1 MGQKFLQRRLL
12 MAFKIHHTNDD
23 YESWTVKEFL
33 EHELNAV
40 RELHAETPDTLYPA
54 VIEYLEKRLDG
65 TIQ

>member
-1 MGQKFLQRRLL
+1 

-23 YESWTVKEFL
+23 YESWTVREFL

-40 RELHAETPDTLYPA
+40 RELNAEKPDALYPA

-65 TIQ
+65 RIQ

>member
-1 MGQKFLQRRLL
+1 
-12 MAFKIHHTNDD
+12 MAFKIHKTNDD

-40 RELHAETPDTLYPA
+40 RELHTQTPNPLYPA

>member
-1 MGQKFLQRRLL
+1 

-23 YESWTVKEFL
+23 YESWTVREFL

-40 RELHAETPDTLYPA
+40 RELNAEKPDALYLA

>member
-1 MGQKFLQRRLL
+1 ME
-12 MAFKIHHTNDD
+12 FKVHATNSD
-23 YESWTVKEFL
+23 YESWTVREFL

-40 RELHAETPDTLYPA
+40 RELHAEKPNDLYPA